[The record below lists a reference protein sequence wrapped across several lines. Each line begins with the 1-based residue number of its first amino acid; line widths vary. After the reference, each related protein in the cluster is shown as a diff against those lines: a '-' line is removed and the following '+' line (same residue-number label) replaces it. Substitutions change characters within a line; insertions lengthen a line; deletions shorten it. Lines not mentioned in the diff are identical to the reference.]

1 MHILVDADACPKPIK
16 EILFRAAKRRKIKTT
31 LVANLPIKVPAS
43 LYIKTILVPGGFNV
57 ADEKIEELACG
68 HDLVVTA
75 DIPLAANVIAK
86 GAIALNPRG
95 NLYTSE
101 NIREVLGM
109 RNLMDELRSGGL
121 ETGGPA
127 AFNAK
132 DREAFAN
139 KLDQILNKKMSNGK
153 VK

>member
-16 EILFRAAKRRKIKTT
+16 EIIFRAAKRRKIETT
-31 LVANLPIKVPAS
+31 LVANLPLKIPAS
-43 LYIKTILVPGGFNV
+43 PFIKSILVPGGFNV
-57 ADEKIEELACG
+57 ADEKIEELAME
-68 HDLVVTA
+68 HDLIVTA

-95 NLYTSE
+95 NLYSAE
-101 NIREVLGM
+101 NIGEVLGM

-127 AFNAK
+127 AFNTK

-139 KLDQILNKKMSNGK
+139 ILDQILNKKQDNG
-153 VK
+153 